1 MDHLFFLSFYVSLLF
16 ITIFIIF
23 YFVSVVVVLSSQ
35 PI

>member
-1 MDHLFFLSFYVSLLF
+1 MDHLFFLSFYLSLLF